1 MANQPQIVVIG
12 AGIVG
17 LSTAYALLK
26 EGVGGVR
33 VLEQAVVNHSKST
46 SASVSRLLRF
56 EYGTDAFY
64 TRMVKLSL
72 ARWRD
77 LERGTQRTL
86 YTPTGVLSLG
96 QADEETLREQEI
108 MRDLGLTSERL
119 SAQTCR
125 QRFPQFKTDNYSF
138 LTYNA
143 AGGILHA
150 SECLY
155 TLKHLILDLGGEIVE
170 NCRVTQIQHDN
181 PRKPLR
187 LKLSSG
193 TEVSAD
199 RAVVA
204 AGPWVHRLLGSL
216 RLPVKMTRQYALYFA
231 GLPVSQFGVGAL
243 PAFVERHLYGF
254 PIHRGSQG
262 WFKATSHEFG
272 RPVDPDAAVQI
283 DDQVVTDI
291 AHGLYTLLPALRSA
305 RLAHVEAC
313 MYDISPD
320 EDFILDYLPGDDRIV
335 FATGLSGHGFK
346 FAPLL
351 GHFLSSLIQEHQ
363 PGIPPSRFR
372 LTRFSQHAQEV
383 A

>member
-1 MANQPQIVVIG
+1 MAYQPQIVVIG

-26 EGVGGVR
+26 GGAGRVR

-46 SASVSRLLRF
+46 SASFSRLLRF

-64 TRMVKLSL
+64 SRLVKLSL
-72 ARWRD
+72 TGWRE
-77 LERGTQRTL
+77 LERRTRRTL

-96 QADEETLREQEI
+96 QADEDTLRELEI

-119 SAQTCR
+119 SAQVCR
-125 QRFPQFKTDNYSF
+125 QRFPQFKTDNYPF

-155 TLKHLILDLGGEIVE
+155 TLKNLVLELGGEIVE

-187 LKLSSG
+187 LRLGSG
-193 TEVSAD
+193 AEVSAD
-199 RAVVA
+199 RVVVA
-204 AGPWVHRLLGSL
+204 AGPWVHRLLGPL

-231 GLPVSQFGVGAL
+231 GLPATQFGVGTL

-254 PIHRGSQG
+254 PIHQGSQG

-272 RPVDPDAAVQI
+272 RSVDPDAAVHV
-283 DDQVVTDI
+283 DEEVVAGI
-291 AHGLYTLLPALRSA
+291 ARGLSTLLPALRSA
-305 RLAHVEAC
+305 SLEHVEAC

-320 EDFILDYLPGDDRIV
+320 EDFILDYLPGDPRIV
-335 FATGLSGHGFK
+335 LATGLSGHGFK

-351 GHFLSSLIQEHQ
+351 GHFLSSLVQENH
-363 PGIPPSRFR
+363 PGTPPSRFR
-372 LTRFSQHAQEV
+372 LARFSQHAMEV